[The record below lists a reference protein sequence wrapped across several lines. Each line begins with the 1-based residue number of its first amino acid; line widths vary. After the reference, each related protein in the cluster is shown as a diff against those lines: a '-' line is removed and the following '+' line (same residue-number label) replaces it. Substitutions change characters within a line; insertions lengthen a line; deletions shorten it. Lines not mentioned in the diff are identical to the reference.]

1 MMRTLLSFLAMG
13 GYAPFVWPAYA
24 AAASI
29 MTILWWTSMS
39 SYRRHRRALETLL
52 ASRPRQERAA

>member
-1 MMRTLLSFLAMG
+1 MMRTLLNFLAMG
-13 GYAPFVWPAYA
+13 GYAAFVWPAYA

-39 SYRRHRRALETLL
+39 SYRRHRRELESLQQG
-52 ASRPRQERAA
+52 RRQRGGAA